1 MDWSWA
7 IGGISEEVPRTA
19 GPECINYQTTQRRVV
34 EGILVSIL
42 CLWVTHWSYKR
53 MDPIEVPA
61 GPPKPHSPMRLFLLI
76 LMCFIFGVEMGFKLA
91 GESVIFVLNPC
102 HIQTIIQI
110 YLLAARP
117 SKLTIA
123 LFRIQLNY
131 ANGPFLASL
140 FPEVESRTYAFER
153 STYWIQHG
161 LLYFIPVYMLKSGAY
176 KAEKLKDFYWVA
188 IGVSIMFLY
197 HFTFLTYMSVLSGVN
212 LSHMLC
218 AAVAD
223 PFQGNHYRIAALIH
237 ESTLCPILN
246 KLTILLFNKP
256 ESHDSSSLSSS
267 SPYESPNL
275 LNKIQKGLENI
286 DHNILTTKI
295 D

>member
-1 MDWSWA
+1 MDWNWA
-7 IGGISEEVPRTA
+7 IGGITDEVPRTA
-19 GPECINYQTTQRRVV
+19 GPDCIEYMTTQRRIIEAIIVT
-34 EGILVSIL
+34 IL

-61 GPPKPHSPMRLFLLI
+61 GPPEPHSPMRLFLLI

-123 LFRIQLNY
+123 LFRIQMSY
-131 ANGPFLASL
+131 VNGPFLASL
-140 FPEVESRTYAFER
+140 FPEVESRTYAFEKC
-153 STYWIQHG
+153 TYWIQHA
-161 LLYFIPVYMLKSGAY
+161 LLYLIPVYMLRSGAY

-197 HFTFLTYMSVLSGVN
+197 HFNFLTYISVLSGVN
-212 LSHMLC
+212 LSHMMC
-218 AAVAD
+218 AAIAD
-223 PFQGNHYRIAALIH
+223 PFQGNNYRIAALFH

-246 KLTILLFNKP
+246 KLTIIMFNKP
-256 ESHDSSSLSSS
+256 ESDETSSSHVKKILQ
-267 SPYESPNL
+267 
-275 LNKIQKGLENI
+275 NKTQGVETIE
-286 DHNILTTKI
+286 HNILTTKI